1 MRNVHPVYNI
11 KILMI
16 KRELAKDPSLA
27 GENWERFL
35 PSFAKKTV
43 ARKKPKVVGAKK
55 QYTPF
60 PPEQQ
65 PSKVDLEV
73 ASGEYFLHEA
83 QRKLKKKA
91 EKMAEAK
98 DTARER
104 KEAREAVFVAP
115 AETTKGASS
124 PSASSSSRSSKKRS
138 RADKSSSGGASAD
151 EETSAFELA
160 ASLKAKNDKSSGGGS
175 DASKG
180 VHWGKDE
187 VFNTS
192 KLDQGQTIKVKK
204 ARRA

>member
-55 QYTPF
+55 TYTPF
-60 PPEQQ
+60 PPEQL
-65 PSKVDLEV
+65 PSKVDLQV
-73 ASGEYFLHEA
+73 ASGEYFLNEA

-91 EKMAEAK
+91 EKMAKAK

-104 KEAREAVFVAP
+104 KAAREAAFVAP
-115 AETTKGASS
+115 AEDAAA
-124 PSASSSSRSSKKRS
+124 ASSSSSSKSSSTKKRS
-138 RADKSSSGGASAD
+138 RADKTEAAAEG
-151 EETSAFELA
+151 SAFELA
-160 ASLKAKNDKSSGGGS
+160 AALKAKHGQP
-175 DASKG
+175 AAPAAAAAAKG
-180 VHWGKDE
+180 VRWGSNEVSTIFEMDE
-187 VFNTS
+187 
-192 KLDQGQTIKVKK
+192 KAAKKAKK

>member
-73 ASGEYFLHEA
+73 ASGEYFLNEA

-91 EKMAEAK
+91 EKMAKAK
-98 DTARER
+98 DVARER

-115 AETTKGASS
+115 AEN
-124 PSASSSSRSSKKRS
+124 ASSSSSSSSSSSGQASSSKKRS
-138 RADKSSSGGASAD
+138 RADKSGASAD
-151 EETSAFELA
+151 SETSAFELA
-160 ASLKAKNDKSSGGGS
+160 ASLKAKKDKSPG

-187 VFNTS
+187 VFTTS
-192 KLDQGQTIKVKK
+192 KLDEGQIKKVKK